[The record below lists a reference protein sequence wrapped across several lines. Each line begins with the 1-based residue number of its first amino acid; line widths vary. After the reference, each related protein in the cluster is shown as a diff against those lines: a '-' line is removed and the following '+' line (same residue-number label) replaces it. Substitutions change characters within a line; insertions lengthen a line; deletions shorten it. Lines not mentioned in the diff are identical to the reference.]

1 MADFKERRNPLI
13 TSSFMAIDNISWSRI
28 AILVGV
34 DFLDTVNMVEPS
46 MVTFPLP
53 NSEWK

>member
-1 MADFKERRNPLI
+1 MADFKERRNSLI